1 MHHWCKFW
9 KKWGGQFY
17 AFLQL
22 CLNTEHWTLF
32 TANMTRKELSFFD
45 SGLEFGLS
53 KAIHKDAERLIDFL
67 DEWEAT
73 EGNKDCPNRSQV
85 NWVWS
90 KMEVHQQ
97 ANTFD
102 CGIGV
107 EQFLDFWQGLPEFP
121 FSTRIYQWT
130 FLWIQM
136 GTIWSPHSLTFVLA
150 NITGSLSTTFR

>member
-1 MHHWCKFW
+1 
-9 KKWGGQFY
+9 
-17 AFLQL
+17 
-22 CLNTEHWTLF
+22 
-32 TANMTRKELSFFD
+32 MTRKELCFFD

-107 EQFLDFWQGLPEFP
+107 EQFLDFGKVYRNFLSPPEFTNELC
-121 FSTRIYQWT
+121 FEFKWGRFDHHI
-130 FLWIQM
+130 
-136 GTIWSPHSLTFVLA
+136 H
-150 NITGSLSTTFR
+150 

>member
-1 MHHWCKFW
+1 MHHWCKFE

-67 DEWEAT
+67 NEWEAT
-73 EGNKDCPNRSQV
+73 EGNKGCPNRSQV

-90 KMEVHQQ
+90 KMEIHQQ

-107 EQFLDFWQGLPEFP
+107 EQFLDFGKVYRNFLSPPEFTNEL
-121 FSTRIYQWT
+121 FFEFKGGRFDHHI
-130 FLWIQM
+130 
-136 GTIWSPHSLTFVLA
+136 H
-150 NITGSLSTTFR
+150 